1 MNEYERLV
9 HFNGGRVEDVPNIDF
24 IAAAIACNGDEKR
37 HAYCQRLIA
46 EACPEVETIMSVPN
60 WFDVL
65 PLGIN
70 KASALDTILDA
81 VGATRDEVVVFGDS
95 GNDVAIL
102 SEVHYSVAVANAT
115 DEVKGVCNFHCGA
128 SADEGVADA
137 LFEIARATR
146 ANEVPAF
153 LREG

>member
-1 MNEYERLV
+1 M
-9 HFNGGRVEDVPNIDF
+9 EDVPNIDF

-37 HAYCQRLIA
+37 HAYCQQLVA

-65 PLGIN
+65 PRGVN

-95 GNDVAIL
+95 GNDVADPERGPL
-102 SEVHYSVAVANAT
+102 LRR
-115 DEVKGVCNFHCGA
+115 CGKR
-128 SADEGVADA
+128 DGRGQGN
-137 LFEIARATR
+137 LQ
-146 ANEVPAF
+146 
-153 LREG
+153 L